1 MLGRLDEALGFYESA
16 LRLRTQRQQL
26 LASNIANA
34 DTPQYKARDLDFAQV
49 LQANLQAGAGAA
61 ALAQTSPAHLSL
73 GSSRQQPPTFL
84 RAASQNSLDGNTV
97 DLDVERAAFTEN
109 ALRYE
114 ASVTLANARIKG
126 LLTVLQ
132 G

>member
-1 MLGRLDEALGFYESA
+1 MLGRLDEAFGFYESA

-49 LQANLQAGAGAA
+49 LQANLHSGAGAA
-61 ALAQTSPAHLSL
+61 LTQTSPAHMAL
-73 GSSRQQPPTFL
+73 GGSRQQPPTFL
-84 RAASQNSLDGNTV
+84 RPASQNSQDGNTV